1 MGSHPT
7 LLLTGATGLVGAP
20 LYRAALAGWRVVVV
34 THDRSAPG
42 PLRRGDRAVECDLLA
57 PGAIEALIHA
67 IAPQAIVHLAA
78 LASLTEC
85 EAAPARA
92 QLLNVDATA
101 RLAQAAA
108 REGAFFVHLSTDQL
122 FAGDRSWPEGVAK
135 GYREG
140 DPVSPLHHYGR
151 TKMLAESAVA
161 ASGAE
166 ALVLRSA
173 LVLAPSADGRHGA
186 LDHVRGA
193 PAGAT
198 VRLYSDEWRT
208 PISVLDLARLLD
220 VALARRL
227 TGVLHAAGAERVDRF
242 ALGRAID
249 AAFPVE
255 GGGAPRTLVAATQAD
270 AGSVRPRDVSLT
282 SVRVE
287 VEELPAAKPLVAAL
301 AELREWPAR

>member
-20 LYRAALAGWRVVVV
+20 LYRAALAEWRVVVV

-78 LASLTEC
+78 LSSLAEC
-85 EAAPARA
+85 EAHPARA
-92 QLLNVDATA
+92 QKLNVDVTS

-108 REGAFFVHLSTDQL
+108 REGALFVHLSTDQL
-122 FAGDRSWPEGVAK
+122 FAGDRAWPEGIRP
-135 GYREG
+135 GYRER
-140 DPVSPLHHYGR
+140 DPTAPLHVYGR
-151 TKMLAESAVA
+151 SKALAESAVA

-166 ALVLRSA
+166 ALVVRSS
-173 LVLAPSADGRHGA
+173 LVLAPSADGKRGA

-193 PAGAT
+193 AAGAT

-208 PISVLDLARLLD
+208 PISVLDLARLVD
-220 VALARRL
+220 AALLRRL

-249 AAFPVE
+249 AAFPVA
-255 GGGAPRTLVAATQAD
+255 GGAAPRTLVAASQAE
-270 AGSVRPRDVSLT
+270 AGLARPHDVSL
-282 SVRVE
+282 SSER
-287 VEELPAAKPLVAAL
+287 VEELSLPKARPL
-301 AELREWPAR
+301 AEALSELQEWTAR

>member
-34 THDRSAPG
+34 THERSAPG

-57 PGAIEALIHA
+57 AGAIEALIHA
-67 IAPQAIVHLAA
+67 VAPQSIVHLAA
-78 LASLTEC
+78 LASLAEC
-85 EAAPARA
+85 EADPARA
-92 QLLNVDATA
+92 RRLNVDVTT

-108 REGAFFVHLSTDQL
+108 REGAHFVHLSTDQL
-122 FAGDRSWPEGVAK
+122 FAGDRSWPEGLAP

-140 DPVSPLHHYGR
+140 DAVSPVHVYG
-151 TKMLAESAVA
+151 KSKAAAELAVE

-166 ALVLRSA
+166 ALRIRSA
-173 LVLAPSADGRHGA
+173 LVLAPSADGRRGA

-193 PAGAT
+193 AAGAK
-198 VRLYSDEWRT
+198 VPLFADEWRT
-208 PISVLDLARLLD
+208 PISVLDLARLVD

-227 TGVLHAAGAERVDRF
+227 TGVLHAAGAERLDRL

-249 AAFPVE
+249 AAWPVE
-255 GGGAPRTLVAATQAD
+255 GGAARSLVAANQAD
-270 AGSVRPRDVSLT
+270 AGFARPRDVSLA

-287 VEELPAAKPLVAAL
+287 AEELPAARPLAEAL
-301 AELREWPAR
+301 GELREWTAR